1 MCCTKNYTMLKERIL
16 IFCLIFCST
25 LYSQSIRINEISAS
39 NTIFFDEDGDTPDW
53 IEIYNYGEQNI
64 SLHDWS
70 ISDSENDNTPWKFP
84 DISINSDEYL
94 VIWASDK
101 DRSQISYARTLIE
114 EGDIFKYIIPDS
126 STSTLWRF
134 LSFDDSNWNNGN
146 SGFGYADNDDNTNI
160 PPGTISVYLRKKI
173 QISDISKISRL
184 ILDIDYDDG
193 FVAYINGVEVA
204 RANISGSP
212 PSYDSTTLI
221 DHEAQIYSGGIP
233 DRFSIE
239 NPEEILTDGENLL
252 AIQIHN
258 ISNTSSDM
266 TVIPFLSA
274 IYNEETNE
282 GIPPPSILNLESES
296 LLHTDFKLSSSGES
310 VYLRDDNGD
319 LIDQISY
326 ENLPSNLSYGVSLE
340 STQLFYYDQPTPGNA
355 NDSQEFIGI
364 LEDDLIFSNDGGL
377 VDTSFS
383 LEITSQT
390 GSQIRFTTDFTEPD
404 ESSTLYTGP
413 IYIPSPLGITI
424 RAKSFQENYISRFSK
439 TRNYSFNSYSELPII
454 HLVSDDYNL
463 FDEDYG
469 IYAYGND
476 YNNNYPYFGANF
488 WQDWERPVHISMYEN
503 NELVFNQNAGI
514 KIFGAYSR
522 GWDQKSL
529 AIYAR
534 SQYGKGNIEY
544 PIFEDLNY
552 DTFESIVL
560 RNSGNDWMRSNMRDA
575 AITSLMKGSGLD
587 YQSFRTASTYIN
599 NSYWGLYNLRE
610 KVSENFIASKHDV
623 NPNEI
628 DLLENNAEIVDGDN
642 SEYIDLINF
651 VEQNNLAIASNY
663 DYVSSK
669 IDIDN
674 FIMYNVAQIYMDNQ
688 DWPGNNNKFWKSP
701 GNKWK
706 WILYDTD
713 FGFGGQWWNSGN
725 VEYGFYNNTLDFVL
739 SGNQT
744 NWANPPWAT
753 LLIRKLVEN
762 NEFKN
767 KFINRYADEMNSRFL
782 PQVVTDK
789 FLSIYNHMYNEML
802 NHIDRWSDSEPWVD
816 VSTVYYYVNNMN
828 NFAIYRQP
836 EAKQHILDQFDL
848 NQYHE
853 VTLSNITPERGYVR
867 VNNNLRIQEQEW
879 SGDYFEDVPI
889 TLRAVA
895 ESGYEFS
902 HWSGLTES
910 NEVEITLN
918 IEDESYIQAHFI
930 QSSDLNLVINEIN
943 YKSSDDFDPGDWIEI
958 YNPNESSINLS
969 NWVLK
974 DDNDSNTFVF
984 PEGLT
989 IEAEGFLVVVRKSDD
1004 FEESFPEIENF
1015 IGEFDFGLSS
1025 SGDAVRLYNSELILQ
1040 DEVYYESESPW
1051 PDLSNGLGYTLELID
1066 PSYDNSLAES
1076 WSNINFSGSPNM
1088 PNSQTASL
1096 ENFEALESQI
1106 YPNPFFETLYT
1117 IITLNNVEFVDI
1129 SLHDLRGRNIK
1140 SIFNG
1145 KLNPGTF
1152 NFSQNFQNISS
1163 GVYILKISTSS
1174 GYSKSKKVV
1183 KF

>member
-1 MCCTKNYTMLKERIL
+1 MLIERIL
-16 IFCLIFCST
+16 IFFLIFSST
-25 LYSQSIRINEISAS
+25 VYSQSIRINEIAAS
-39 NTIFFDEDGDTPDW
+39 NTIFYDEDGDTPDW
-53 IEIYNYGEQNI
+53 IEIYNFGEENI
-64 SLHDWS
+64 SLFDWS

-84 DISINSDEYL
+84 EISLNSDEYL

-101 DRSQISYARTLIE
+101 DRSQISYARTLIQ
-114 EGDIFKYIIPDS
+114 EGDIFKYVIPNP
-126 STSTLWRF
+126 STSGLWRF
-134 LSFDDSNWNNGN
+134 LSFNDSNWNYGN

-173 QISDISKISRL
+173 QISDISKISKL

-193 FVAYINGVEVA
+193 FVAYINGIEVA

-212 PSYDSTTLI
+212 PSYDATTLI
-221 DHEAQIYSGGIP
+221 DHEAQMYNGGIP

-239 NPEEILTDGENLL
+239 NPEEILVNGENLL

-266 TVIPFLSA
+266 TIIPFLSA
-274 IYNEETNE
+274 IYNEETSE
-282 GIPPPSILNLESES
+282 GIPTPSILNLENES

-310 VYLRDDNGD
+310 VYLRNSNGD

-326 ENLPSNLSYGVSLE
+326 QNLPSNLSYGVSSE
-340 STQLFYYDQPTPGNA
+340 SEQLFYYYQQTPGYV
-355 NDSQEFIGI
+355 NDSQEFLGV
-364 LEDDLIFSNDGGL
+364 LENDLTFSHDGGL
-377 VDTSFS
+377 VDNSFS

-390 GSQIRFTTDFTEPD
+390 GSEIRYTSNFTEPD

-413 IYIPSPLGITI
+413 IYIPSLVGATI

-439 TRNYSFNSYSELPII
+439 TRNYSFNSYSDLPIV
-454 HLVSDDYNL
+454 HLVSDNYNL

-469 IYAYGND
+469 IYAFGND
-476 YNNNYPYFGANF
+476 YDNNYPYFGANF
-488 WQDWERPVHISMYEN
+488 WQDWERPVHISMYVE
-503 NELVFNQNAGI
+503 NELVIDQNAGM

-544 PIFEDLNY
+544 QIFEDLNY
-552 DTFESIVL
+552 DTFESLVL
-560 RNSGNDWMRSNMRDA
+560 RNSGNDWMRSNLRDA
-575 AITSLMKGSGLD
+575 AITSLMKGSGID
-587 YQSFRTASTYIN
+587 YQSFRTVSTYIN

-651 VEQNNLAIASNY
+651 VEQNNLTIASNY

-762 NEFKN
+762 NDFKN
-767 KFINRYADEMNSRFL
+767 KFINRYADEMNTRFL
-782 PQVVTDK
+782 PNVVTEK
-789 FLSIYNHMYNEML
+789 FLSIYDNMYNEML

-816 VSTVYYYVNNMN
+816 ISTVYYYVDMMN

-836 EAKQHILDQFDL
+836 EAKQHILDQFNL

-853 VTLSNITPERGYVR
+853 VTLTNITPERGYIR

-879 SGDYFEDVPI
+879 NGDYFEDVPI
-889 TLRAVA
+889 TLRAVP

-902 HWSGLTES
+902 HWSGHTES

-918 IEDESYIQAHFI
+918 IEDESYVQAHFI

-958 YNPNESSINLS
+958 YNPNEFLINLS

-984 PEGLT
+984 PEGIT
-989 IEAEGFLVVVRKSDD
+989 IEAEGFIVVVRKFDD

-1040 DEVYYESESPW
+1040 DEVYYESEAPW

-1096 ENFEALESQI
+1096 ENFEAFESQI

-1117 IITLNNVEFVDI
+1117 IVTLNNIEFVDI
-1129 SLHDLRGRNIK
+1129 SLHDLRARKIK

-1174 GYSKSKKVV
+1174 GYSKSKKVI

>member
-1 MCCTKNYTMLKERIL
+1 M
-16 IFCLIFCST
+16 FCLIFSLT
-25 LYSQSIRINEISAS
+25 LYSQSIRVNEISAS

-64 SLHDWS
+64 SLLDWS

-84 DISINSDEYL
+84 EISLNSDEYL
-94 VIWASDK
+94 VVWASDK
-101 DRSQISYARTLIE
+101 DRSQISYAKTLID

-126 STSTLWRF
+126 STSALWRF
-134 LSFDDSNWNNGN
+134 LSFNDSNWNNGN

-160 PPGTISVYLRKKI
+160 PSGTISVYLRKKI
-173 QISDISKISRL
+173 LISDISKISRL
-184 ILDIDYDDG
+184 ILDIDFDDG
-193 FVAYINGVEVA
+193 FVAYINGTEVA

-212 PSYDSTTLI
+212 PSYDSTTLV

-239 NPEEILTDGENLL
+239 NPEEILVNGENLL

-274 IYNEETNE
+274 IYNEETDE
-282 GIPPPSILNLESES
+282 GIIPPSILDLESES

-326 ENLPSNLSYGVSLE
+326 ENLPSNLSYGVSSE
-340 STQLFYYDQPTPGNA
+340 STQLFYYDQPTPGYA

-364 LEDDLIFSNDGGL
+364 LEDDITFSHNGGL
-377 VDTSFS
+377 MDDSFS
-383 LEITSQT
+383 LAITSQT
-390 GSQIRFTTDFTEPD
+390 GSQIRYTSDFTEPN
-404 ESSTLYTGP
+404 ESSYLYTDP
-413 IYIPSPLGITI
+413 IYIPSIFNSTI
-424 RAKSFQENYISRFSK
+424 RAKSFQENYISRFSE
-439 TRNYSFNSYSELPII
+439 TRNYSFDSYSDLPII
-454 HLVSDDYNL
+454 HLVSDEYNL

-476 YNNNYPYFGANF
+476 YDNNYPFFGANF

-503 NELVFNQNAGI
+503 NELVIDQNAGI

-534 SQYGKGNIEY
+534 SQYGKGNIEHQ
-544 PIFEDLNY
+544 IFEDLNY
-552 DTFESIVL
+552 DTFESLVL

-587 YQSFRTASTYIN
+587 YQSFRTVSTYIN

-663 DYVSSK
+663 DYVSSN

-725 VEYGFYNNTLDFVL
+725 VEYGYYNNTLDFVL

-782 PQVVTDK
+782 PQVVTEK
-789 FLSIYNHMYNEML
+789 FLSIYSDMYNEML

-836 EAKQHILDQFDL
+836 EAKQHILDHFDL

-853 VTLSNITPERGYVR
+853 ITLSNITPERGYVR

-889 TLRAVA
+889 TLRVVA

-902 HWSGLTES
+902 HWSGLIES
-910 NEVEITLN
+910 SEVEITLN
-918 IEDESYIQAHFI
+918 IEDESYVQAHFI

-943 YKSSDDFDPGDWIEI
+943 YKSSDEFDPGDWIEI
-958 YNPNESSINLS
+958 YNPNEFSIDISS
-969 NWVLK
+969 WVLK
-974 DDNDSNTFVF
+974 DDNDSNSFVF
-984 PEGLT
+984 PEG
-989 IEAEGFLVVVRKSDD
+989 ISIDAEGFLVVVRKFDN

-1015 IGEFDFGLSS
+1015 TGEFDFGLSS

-1040 DEVYYESESPW
+1040 DEVYYESEAPW
-1051 PDLSNGLGYTLELID
+1051 PDLPNGLGYTLELID
-1066 PSYDNSLAES
+1066 PSYDNSLADS

-1096 ENFEALESQI
+1096 ENFEAFESQI

-1117 IITLNNVEFVDI
+1117 IVTLNNVEFVDI
-1129 SLHDLRGRNIK
+1129 SLYDLRGRNIK

-1163 GVYILKISTSS
+1163 GVYILKISNSN
-1174 GYSKSKKVV
+1174 GYSKSKKVI